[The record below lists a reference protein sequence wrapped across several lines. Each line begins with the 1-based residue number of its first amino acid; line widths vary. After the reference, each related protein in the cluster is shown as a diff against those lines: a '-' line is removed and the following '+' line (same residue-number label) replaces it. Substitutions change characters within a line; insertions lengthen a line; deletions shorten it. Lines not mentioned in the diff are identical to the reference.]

1 MGSVFSSARFAAN
14 TVNEAA
20 LRRRNFSAIEFQR
33 QFIGASEICISLNAI
48 TAPAHLHSSSLLLAH
63 VYSDN
68 KWKLLPMSMREQ
80 RQMRVI
86 NIRPYIHHA
95 QHERSLPPGPESSFY
110 AGPEGWMTWK
120 TIMLM
125 KRRKRSTRV
134 SNYHKIIMMSSSEE
148 L

>member
-20 LRRRNFSAIEFQR
+20 LRRSNFSAIEFQR

-95 QHERSLPPGPESSFY
+95 QHKRSLPPGPESSFLCR
-110 AGPEGWMTWK
+110 AGR
-120 TIMLM
+120 LNDM
-125 KRRKRSTRV
+125 KNNHVNEKEEAKHRSL
-134 SNYHKIIMMSSSEE
+134 K
-148 L
+148 LP